1 MSSKL
6 TPTALPTP
14 PKEYDIG
21 YMDRLVKQIALEFT
35 KSRAVTPFTC
45 GSDLSNEAGFL
56 ISGLT
61 IIDPP
66 VSSTGSPPD
75 GFPEGSVWCDTTSEN
90 SLKIITS
97 GPYTDQDSLN
107 LANTTDPALGDAL
120 IGFRQS
126 NASGN
131 LTGAVGRTVHEKL
144 QEFVSVKDFGADPT
158 GVADSTAAIQ
168 AAINSNP
175 AEVFFPEGTYRITSL
190 LYIDGGIKLIGAGGV
205 AQDSRIVK
213 TTTTVGTGSNLSRG
227 GTVTDSYAQNAIL
240 IFRHPD
246 DGYTYNT
253 TIKGISFE
261 SDGYIVEYGIYA
273 PRVTHTILEDVLIFQ
288 CRIGFIT
295 YDGWFNNFTKV
306 VSNAN
311 TQRAINGGP
320 TYGWATLTYGFYW
333 ANDGSGGA
341 AGTSLNADTCWARDC
356 DYGWVFYGLKYST
369 LNGCGADN
377 ISNLSYYFTL
387 AEVSMNGCATENV
400 QIRGLGALYFE
411 YSNITMNSCS
421 SYQVF
426 GGTSGTTAFLFADG
440 GNIVL
445 NSCKFENFA
454 VPNTSFNVGVQNGAK
469 VALINSTLPTNGNSF
484 ISYGS
489 NSQVVDFGTTPPSVK
504 SSTANSLPRYVM
516 GRVRDNQLQETTNK
530 AIASGGTVIATF
542 TAQAAATLETAVCR
556 FTVSWYDASFPSAS
570 GISTF
575 VTTVYV
581 DTAGTNYDQ
590 NISPVTSSAAG
601 NTGGVVTA
609 PTFAFSRVGP
619 VWSLTMTPAHGDCT
633 AHTIT
638 AELQNIQ
645 GITLALP

>member
-1 MSSKL
+1 MF
-6 TPTALPTP
+6 TA
-14 PKEYDIG
+14 
-21 YMDRLVKQIALEFT
+21 
-35 KSRAVTPFTC
+35 
-45 GSDLSNEAGFL
+45 
-56 ISGLT
+56 
-61 IIDPP
+61 
-66 VSSTGSPPD
+66 TG
-75 GFPEGSVWCDTTSEN
+75 
-90 SLKIITS
+90 
-97 GPYTDQDSLN
+97 
-107 LANTTDPALGDAL
+107 
-120 IGFRQS
+120 
-126 NASGN
+126 
-131 LTGAVGRTVHEKL
+131 TGAVARTLDAKISDT
-144 QEFVSVKDFGADPT
+144 VSVKDFGAVGD
-158 GVADSTAAIQ
+158 GIADDTAAIQ
-168 AAINSNP
+168 AAINSNA
-175 AEVFFPEGTYRITSL
+175 AEVMFPKGNYKITSP
-190 LYIDGGIKLIGAGGV
+190 LYIDGGIKLIGSGGT
-205 AQDSRIVK
+205 ARASRIVK
-213 TTTTVGTGSNLSRG
+213 TTTTVGTGSNLARG
-227 GTVTDSYAQNAIL
+227 GTVTDSYAQNAVL
-240 IFRHPD
+240 IFRHPNN
-246 DGYTYNT
+246 GYTYNT

-261 SDGYIVEYGIYA
+261 GDGYIVEYGIYA

-306 VSNAN
+306 IANAN

-320 TYGWATLTYGFYW
+320 TYGWSSLTYGFYW

-341 AGTSLNADTCWARDC
+341 TGTAFNADTCWARDC

-377 ISNLSYYFTL
+377 ISYLSYYFTL

-445 NSCKFENFA
+445 NSCKFQNFA
-454 VPNTSFNVGVQNGAK
+454 VPNTSFNVVVQNGAK
-469 VALINSTLPTNGNSF
+469 VALINSTLQTNGNSF

-542 TAQAAATLETAVCR
+542 TAQATAPLETAVCY
-556 FTVSWYDASFPSAS
+556 FTVSWYDSAYPSAS
-570 GISTF
+570 GISAF
-575 VTTVYV
+575 LTTVYV

-590 NISPVTSSAAG
+590 NISSVTSSVAG

-609 PTFAFSRVGP
+609 PTFSFSRVGP
-619 VWSLTMTPAHGDCT
+619 VWSLTMTPAHGGCT
-633 AHTIT
+633 AYTIT
-638 AELQNIQ
+638 GEPQNIQ
-645 GITLALP
+645 GITFALL